1 MSNWRIGQD
10 IVCVKT
16 HPKGVVKEG
25 ELYTIKALRTTTCKC
40 SEVEIDVG
48 VLAREGAHIY
58 QLNCLKCG
66 SICYVGNDRTY
77 WLSETRFRPLDELA
91 DISELTEVLETK
103 KPFEP

>member
-16 HPKGVVKEG
+16 HPKEVVKEG
-25 ELYTIKALRTTTCKC
+25 EIYTIKALRTSTCKC

-48 VLAREGAHIY
+48 VLDKGEFSLY
-58 QLNCLKCG
+58 QTICRKCG
-66 SICYVGNDRTY
+66 VEHNEGTNGT
-77 WLSETRFRPLDELA
+77 WWFSETRFRPLDELA

-103 KPFEP
+103 KPFEV

>member
-48 VLAREGAHIY
+48 VLAREA
-58 QLNCLKCG
+58 
-66 SICYVGNDRTY
+66 
-77 WLSETRFRPLDELA
+77 
-91 DISELTEVLETK
+91 
-103 KPFEP
+103 